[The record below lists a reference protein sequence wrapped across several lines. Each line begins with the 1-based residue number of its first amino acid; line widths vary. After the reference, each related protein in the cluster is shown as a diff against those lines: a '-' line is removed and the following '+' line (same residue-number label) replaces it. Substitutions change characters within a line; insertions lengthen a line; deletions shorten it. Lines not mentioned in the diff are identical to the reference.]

1 MVGCAD
7 QISAIQGAGLV
18 ALVAGVI
25 NRNVNHKLMLGK
37 VVIIFR

>member
-7 QISAIQGAGLV
+7 QISALQGFGIV
-18 ALVAGVI
+18 ALVVGVI
-25 NRNVNHKLMLGK
+25 NSNVNHKLMLGK